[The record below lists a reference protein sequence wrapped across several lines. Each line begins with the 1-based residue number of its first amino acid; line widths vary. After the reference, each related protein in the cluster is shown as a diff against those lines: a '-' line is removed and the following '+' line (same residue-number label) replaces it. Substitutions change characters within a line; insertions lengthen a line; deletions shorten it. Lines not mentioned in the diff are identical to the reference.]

1 MFKPTDWGVK
11 MIMLLLSTLLLSIL
25 PLVAS
30 RAVSPLPAIAE
41 LLPLPGIS
49 LDVNLHLSQNST
61 VAYHRLGKRALSQT
75 SITKGRRLDCLMSA
89 TIAHAQQINGGVRVE
104 ENFDEYFSLLFD
116 EGWEQQT
123 IDPKYASS
131 GIQANLQTLTGANP
145 DNTDYLYFLSK
156 ESGEI
161 DGQSISPTGAFFGN
175 GINAQG
181 GVIIADNNKT
191 PRYALGQ
198 VPFFPISR
206 IVQWSQAA
214 FGAWEYQA
222 GSRDVEI
229 SSLRYVIRSWV
240 TNTETQNQ
248 VVEALRGIGRTSIP
262 GVANREV
269 FSRTSTD
276 QAEVDGF
283 YAILGTPNGA
293 STGFLVATHKE
304 KLGIK
309 RVASITVWN
318 HPLSNVDLNSW
329 RDAWKLNM
337 LFTLETV
344 PNPTTG
350 NPQRM

>member
-161 DGQSISPTGAFFGN
+161 DGQSISVSLPQLALEYGN
-175 GINAQG
+175 QTDI
-181 GVIIADNNKT
+181 
-191 PRYALGQ
+191 
-198 VPFFPISR
+198 FH
-206 IVQWSQAA
+206 SQPEHSLVTASMHK
-214 FGAWEYQA
+214 E
-222 GSRDVEI
+222 E
-229 SSLRYVIRSWV
+229 SSLRTITRHQDTHLAKCHFFRFLGLYSGPKQPLEHGNTRPALGMSRFRASAMSSDRGSRIRK
-240 TNTETQNQ
+240 
-248 VVEALRGIGRTSIP
+248 LRTRL
-262 GVANREV
+262 
-269 FSRTSTD
+269 SR
-276 QAEVDGF
+276 
-283 YAILGTPNGA
+283 L
-293 STGFLVATHKE
+293 
-304 KLGIK
+304 
-309 RVASITVWN
+309 
-318 HPLSNVDLNSW
+318 
-329 RDAWKLNM
+329 
-337 LFTLETV
+337 
-344 PNPTTG
+344 
-350 NPQRM
+350 